1 MSPRDVPQCKEHN
14 IAPDQVPVRLVR
26 RYVPVNTSTLVAVYR
41 YKCRRC
47 AARVDIATWEDA
59 NGKVRTRPALV

>member
-1 MSPRDVPQCKEHN
+1 MPQCKEHKLGK
-14 IAPDQVPVRLVR
+14 DQKPVRLVR

-47 AARVDIATWEDA
+47 AARVDIAIWKDA